1 MIILV
6 RPIIFAFLKSK
17 SVSILVCDLLEALAK
32 LSENK
37 LDDLA
42 VAKVREMLLED
53 KLSLIHI

>member
-1 MIILV
+1 MISLV

-17 SVSILVCDLLEALAK
+17 PVSILVCDLLEALAK

-53 KLSLIHI
+53 K

>member
-1 MIILV
+1 MISLI

-53 KLSLIHI
+53 K